1 MKKIYILVAIVL
13 SSCVTLYAQEKPALE
28 SLPLTNRLPV
38 LNDKAFF
45 SFPAKAVNIARS
57 NDIMSANPNEND
69 ETRIVVNSGNM
80 RLVFFAKELFSLANR
95 EMFLSAL
102 GQKNEEY
109 KFTTKI
115 LTDKD
120 SLLSIISTPSKLNEG
135 EKAIL
140 INSLLVKTPDH
151 TIFRIDAFINP
162 EALKQKVAYQKLSE
176 KVFATL
182 SRGNRRINL
191 QPRKEVFPIIGSSK
205 TFEVALPAGYT
216 VTRDAKY
223 DFQVLKF
230 HKYLSML
237 DTVWT
242 ALTVYTGNHPSY
254 FFSDYGLS
262 AEKAVKVK
270 GSFLGKEVDWLLF
283 KDTGKGF
290 SLKEQ
295 QVPAGFIEKDLV
307 VHAAM
312 LSNSPSLMTELSR
325 IVALIKVSGS

>member
-1 MKKIYILVAIVL
+1 MKKLCFLIVIAL
-13 SSCVTLYAQEKPALE
+13 SSCTGLYAQGKPALGA
-28 SLPLTNRLPV
+28 LPLTNRLPV
-38 LNDKAFF
+38 LNDKVFF
-45 SFPAKAVNIARS
+45 SFPAKAVNTARS
-57 NDIMSANPNEND
+57 NDIMSAAPNEND
-69 ETRIVVNSGNM
+69 ETRIMVDSGNM

-95 EMFLSAL
+95 EMFLTAL
-102 GQKNEEY
+102 GQQNEQY
-109 KFTTKI
+109 KFVTKI

-120 SLLSIISTPSKLNEG
+120 SLLSIISTPSKVNEG

-140 INSLLVKTPDH
+140 VNSLLVKTPDH
-151 TIFRIDAFINP
+151 TVFRIDAFINP
-162 EALKQKVAYQKLSE
+162 EALPHKAAYQQLSE
-176 KVFATL
+176 RVFATL
-182 SRGNRRINL
+182 SRGNRRVNL
-191 QPRKEVFPIIGSSK
+191 LPRKEVFPIIGSSK
-205 TFEVALPAGYT
+205 SFEVALPAGYT

-254 FFSDYGLS
+254 FYSDYGLS
-262 AEKAVKVK
+262 EAKASKVK
-270 GSFLGKEVDWLLF
+270 SSFLGKEIDWLLF
-283 KDTGKGF
+283 NDTGKGF

-295 QVPAGFIEKDLV
+295 QVAADFIEKDLV

-325 IVALIKVSGS
+325 IVALIKVTGN